1 MYQINAHVT
10 EIPAKKSVPTVLGY
24 ILKIARQF
32 PPFFSNSYKLPLN
45 FVQIETKMSDFSQA
59 KNAWK

>member
-24 ILKIARQF
+24 ILKIARQL

-45 FVQIETKMSDFSQA
+45 FVQIDT
-59 KNAWK
+59 